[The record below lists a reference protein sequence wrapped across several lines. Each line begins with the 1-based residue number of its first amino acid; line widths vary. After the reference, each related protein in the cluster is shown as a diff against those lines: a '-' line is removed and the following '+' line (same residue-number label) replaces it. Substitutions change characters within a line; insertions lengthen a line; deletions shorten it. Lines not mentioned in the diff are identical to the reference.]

1 MQGLVTL
8 ANPWNFLEGSHF
20 LPSTFLGRHVYRFV
34 LGGALRALLRLH
46 QRPFLAAAGLPVPR
60 AVLADVFGRRSI
72 TLRQY
77 DELITAPLYGFAS
90 AYDYYRK
97 ISSSQLAPALK
108 VPCLAINSGD
118 DPITGPQSLP
128 IAQVR
133 APLLLPYSRSC
144 PCFAVDCRTGVG

>member
-1 MQGLVTL
+1 M
-8 ANPWNFLEGSHF
+8 
-20 LPSTFLGRHVYRFV
+20 
-34 LGGALRALLRLH
+34 
-46 QRPFLAAAGLPVPR
+46 PR

-90 AYDYYRK
+90 AYDYYHK

-128 IAQVR
+128 VAQVR
-133 APLLLPYSRSC
+133 TPLLLPYSRSR